1 MNLQQPVTDANG
13 NVTSYNSQGERIVTP
28 NQFQGDLLLATTRI
42 PVVTDICNPSGSGW
56 VMAVNPFSGTNPV
69 STFFTGNGTGGT
81 VTVGGKTTPVAGV
94 GFSSLPNNPIFV
106 GSDMLMSFDN
116 GTTSSLMTSGSTA
129 GTTRVSWQEV
139 VNQ

>member
-1 MNLQQPVTDANG
+1 
-13 NVTSYNSQGERIVTP
+13 
-28 NQFQGDLLLATTRI
+28 
-42 PVVTDICNPSGSGW
+42 
-56 VMAVNPFSGTNPV
+56 
-69 STFFTGNGTGGT
+69 
-81 VTVGGKTTPVAGV
+81 VAGV